1 MYSFVK
7 DSDNIMKVNIKEK
20 ILIFF
25 LIKEYNVVVEEKFS
39 LLSVGKL

>member
-20 ILIFF
+20 ILIF
-25 LIKEYNVVVEEKFS
+25 LLSKEYNVVDEEKFS